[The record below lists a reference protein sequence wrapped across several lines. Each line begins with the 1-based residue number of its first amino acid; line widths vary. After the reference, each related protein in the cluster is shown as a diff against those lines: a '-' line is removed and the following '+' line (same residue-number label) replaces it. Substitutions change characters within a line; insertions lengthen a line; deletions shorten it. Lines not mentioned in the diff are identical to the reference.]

1 MSTNQLVLNM
11 YVKVT
16 QKLTL
21 KPATPILEFGTVK
34 PSSAVPVGRMV
45 EASVKT
51 LASEKGLV
59 KNQ

>member
-1 MSTNQLVLNM
+1 M

-51 LASEKGLV
+51 PASEKGIV